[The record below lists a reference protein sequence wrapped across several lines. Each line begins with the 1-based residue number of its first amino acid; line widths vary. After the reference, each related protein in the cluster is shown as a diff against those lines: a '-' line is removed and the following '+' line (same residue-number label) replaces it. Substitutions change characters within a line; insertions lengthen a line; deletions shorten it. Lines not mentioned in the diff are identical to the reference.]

1 VGQNYLPYSFF
12 REGVKKMQIP
22 QELVQQELEQ
32 FRSDAQYFE
41 EHREELLQQ
50 YPERWVAIYNQQ
62 VVGAA
67 KDAKQ
72 LKRQLDRKGIKAGSV
87 FRQYLT
93 TKEEL
98 LILSSAP
105 L

>member
-1 VGQNYLPYSFF
+1 
-12 REGVKKMQIP
+12 MQIP

-32 FRSDAQYFE
+32 FRSDAQYLE
-41 EHREELLQQ
+41 DHREELLEQ

-67 KDAKQ
+67 KDAKR
-72 LKRQLDRKGIKAGSV
+72 LKRQLERKGIPASRV
-87 FRQYLT
+87 FREYLT
-93 TKEEL
+93 KKEEL
-98 LILSSAP
+98 LILASAS

>member
-1 VGQNYLPYSFF
+1 
-12 REGVKKMQIP
+12 MQIP

-41 EHREELLQQ
+41 EHRQELLEQ

-67 KDAKQ
+67 KDAKR
-72 LKRQLDRKGIKAGSV
+72 LKTQLDRKGINAGRV
-87 FRQYLT
+87 FREYLT
-93 TKEEL
+93 KKEEL
-98 LILSSAP
+98 LILASAS